1 MPWLCSYK
9 TKHNQSYSFKNF
21 PQWWLAASVCVQQ
34 QRYSGCGQ
42 PHRKFAGCCAM
53 YKQQGCCR
61 LCANMLSVQNTAI
74 AAAAI
79 AAAALPVG
87 RKLGRGRN
95 EFRMCRN
102 LPSQSAVLCLCL
114 IRHSFHDIT
123 TNWRRRRPKI
133 HAKSIRFYVQE
144 CNALMVPRELP
155 YIVGISV
162 LLALSLSMMVPVVI
176 YNDNVFQKRPWLLYL
191 LSGIMAF
198 SIEVN

>member
-1 MPWLCSYK
+1 MNHP
-9 TKHNQSYSFKNF
+9 
-21 PQWWLAASVCVQQ
+21 
-34 QRYSGCGQ
+34 
-42 PHRKFAGCCAM
+42 
-53 YKQQGCCR
+53 
-61 LCANMLSVQNTAI
+61 
-74 AAAAI
+74 
-79 AAAALPVG
+79 
-87 RKLGRGRN
+87 LGRGRN

-198 SIEVN
+198 SIEVNWKWICLCRCRATLLPTPSVECDHVTGTSCPPASSPCDMISRP

>member
-21 PQWWLAASVCVQQ
+21 PQWWLAASVCVCSSATVVADSHIESLQVVVPCISSKVAAASA
-34 QRYSGCGQ
+34 R
-42 PHRKFAGCCAM
+42 P
-53 YKQQGCCR
+53 CCR
-61 LCANMLSVQNTAI
+61 CKTLPSQPP
-74 AAAAI
+74 